1 MVLTLAASEG
11 YGYVKGKVVGPDE
24 FLVQI
29 AESQKLEFAELK
41 KNLGQIRS
49 SLTDGDREAFS
60 SVQSAV
66 SSLERTNSDLIQ
78 QLVMA
83 KRENDTLSKVSEQKA
98 GIAGGYDFILTENSG
113 IRLDATTVLG
123 VRSVSSSYVY
133 VSLTSGTLTEP
144 ANSALQS
151 GQSLPYT
158 SAGGQ
163 ACKLSVLS
171 VRGGDIGTASFA
183 IGCT

>member
-1 MVLTLAASEG
+1 MDQQESSIAEAGVARGAQVERKPSWLTRKLEGFYTTRDSIKKHPVWGTLLAGLVLVLTLAASEG
-11 YGYVKGKVVGPDE
+11 YGYVKGKVVGPDQ

-83 KRENDTLSKVSEQKA
+83 KRE
-98 GIAGGYDFILTENSG
+98 
-113 IRLDATTVLG
+113 TT
-123 VRSVSSSYVY
+123 R
-133 VSLTSGTLTEP
+133 
-144 ANSALQS
+144 
-151 GQSLPYT
+151 
-158 SAGGQ
+158 
-163 ACKLSVLS
+163 
-171 VRGGDIGTASFA
+171 
-183 IGCT
+183 

>member
-1 MVLTLAASEG
+1 MAAGPDGRTLAASEG
-11 YGYVKGKVVGPDE
+11 YGYVKGKVVGPDQ

-83 KRENDTLSKVSEQKA
+83 KRE
-98 GIAGGYDFILTENSG
+98 
-113 IRLDATTVLG
+113 TT
-123 VRSVSSSYVY
+123 R
-133 VSLTSGTLTEP
+133 
-144 ANSALQS
+144 
-151 GQSLPYT
+151 
-158 SAGGQ
+158 
-163 ACKLSVLS
+163 
-171 VRGGDIGTASFA
+171 
-183 IGCT
+183 